1 MGGRTP
7 VGRSNDMNRWTMT
20 MSRECNQEA
29 RVVNFYILL
38 EGLST
43 SGELK
48 WNADV
53 PHLVFV
59 TAQDRTPA

>member
-1 MGGRTP
+1 
-7 VGRSNDMNRWTMT
+7 MNRWTLT

-29 RVVNFYILL
+29 RVVNFHLLL